1 MRVGF
6 AESIHSSCTLSV
18 TSIVSIAWSAIGV
31 LHYTVFN
38 THCEGSTMWRCG
50 LFCSFF
56 WLFGDSVSDINRFIA
71 QSKDLLSTPTCQ
83 NVYIDLGTNRGMQLR
98 KLYEPELYPKGDMH
112 KLFNKF
118 FGGESYNKTQVCS
131 FGFEPNRFHADRLQN
146 LSRGYNI
153 MGYPNVIFTE
163 TAVGSKH
170 GNLSFFVEPPNS
182 QTHQWGSSIF
192 NYKAGLTEVEVALFH
207 ISHFIK
213 TQVISRVLPIPN
225 QPASVLVKMDIEGA
239 EYDVLSNLLQHG
251 TVCGIDGLYIGTVDL
266 FARITISVVIPFLS
280 FILFLAEYHQNQV
293 TGVKPP
299 HDFHQSLVFM
309 VSKFEHCNVDIGLMS
324 DDEYV
329 QGLDLFPLPPG
340 PYNITRR

>member
-1 MRVGF
+1 
-6 AESIHSSCTLSV
+6 
-18 TSIVSIAWSAIGV
+18 
-31 LHYTVFN
+31 
-38 THCEGSTMWRCG
+38 
-50 LFCSFF
+50 
-56 WLFGDSVSDINRFIA
+56 
-71 QSKDLLSTPTCQ
+71 
-83 NVYIDLGTNRGMQLR
+83 
-98 KLYEPELYPKGDMH
+98 
-112 KLFNKF
+112 
-118 FGGESYNKTQVCS
+118 
-131 FGFEPNRFHADRLQN
+131 
-146 LSRGYNI
+146 
-153 MGYPNVIFTE
+153 
-163 TAVGSKH
+163 
-170 GNLSFFVEPPNS
+170 
-182 QTHQWGSSIF
+182 
-192 NYKAGLTEVEVALFH
+192 
-207 ISHFIK
+207 
-213 TQVISRVLPIPN
+213 
-225 QPASVLVKMDIEGA
+225 MDIEGA